1 MKNTPTMIL
10 SPKTLEKLRLLIN
23 EETEYR
29 SGPQLVSF
37 FNQLGFC
44 DSYGQGFPSR
54 WMYTDERLT
63 KINGTPEL
71 DKCIKMVL
79 SPANFIGRAKELDAH
94 ISDFNQFLAFD
105 KWKIIRKKAELCFQK
120 LSEIEFGGGSPSSG
134 TEEEFLKRE
143 FSDIPI
149 TNIGLESVVSDV
161 LERRIKEIERCYVG
175 DAPLAAI
182 LLAGSTLE
190 GILLGVATKHPK
202 RFNTSAVSPKDKSGK
217 VKPFQE
223 WSLSSFIDVARNLG
237 LIQVD
242 THKFSHVLRHFRNY
256 IHPFEQMS
264 SGFAPRQH
272 TAKIC
277 LHVLK
282 AAIHEIHE
290 NVNRIETQ

>member
-1 MKNTPTMIL
+1 MIL
-10 SPKTLEKLRLLIN
+10 SHKTLEKLRLLIN

-37 FNQLGFC
+37 FNQLGFR

-54 WMYTDERLT
+54 WVYTDERLA

-71 DKCIKMVL
+71 DKCIKMAL
-79 SPANFIGRAKELDAH
+79 SPANFIGRAADLDAH
-94 ISDFNQFLAFD
+94 ISSYNQFLAFD
-105 KWKIIRKKAELCFQK
+105 KWKIIRQKAELTFQK
-120 LSEIEFGGGSPSSG
+120 LNEIEFDEGSPSTG
-134 TEEEFLKRE
+134 AEDEFLKRE

-149 TNIGLESVVSDV
+149 ANIGLEKVVSDV
-161 LERRIKEIERCYVG
+161 LRQRILEIEKCYAG
-175 DAPLAAI
+175 DAPLATI

-190 GILLGVATKHPK
+190 GIFLGVATKHPK
-202 RFNTSAVSPKDKSGK
+202 QFNTSTAAPKDKSGK

-223 WSLSSFIDVARNLG
+223 WSLSSFIDVAKDIV

-242 THKFSHVLRHFRNY
+242 TYKFSHVLRYFRNY

-277 LHVLK
+277 LQVLK
-282 AAIHEIHE
+282 AAINEIYE
-290 NVNRIETQ
+290 NINGIKTQ